1 MASGDSAPPATEKAN
16 QDSASPE
23 TEASGGGRKLLREM
37 GGFENFAVSFS
48 IISILTGAVLL
59 YGYGLKLSG
68 PVINTVGW
76 PLVSVFTLAVAASMA
91 EITSAWPTAGG
102 LYFWTFRLGGRGLA
116 WLVAWLNMVGQ
127 VTVTAGVN
135 IAAAIYAIGAI
146 TRAAEIDP
154 KAEVP
159 FFGPIT
165 SWYFQLFV
173 MACLMVPQV
182 LINVFGIK
190 LTARLSRVSV
200 YWHIGGVAFIALAL
214 LVFGPKNPAS
224 FLLSSAGASTPL
236 EASSAE
242 IAGQTVPALVIGD
255 FKFASPLFGLFPGL
269 KDLYQHAP
277 FVLVFALGMLQAQW
291 TFTGYDASA
300 HVSEETRAAK
310 LSSAWGVFLSVAVSA
325 VVGYLL
331 LLVLTWTIPA
341 GDVAATAN
349 DPYPVLYV
357 LYKAL
362 PRWAAHV
369 AAIFVGGAMWLC
381 GLASITSM
389 ARMWFAFAR
398 DGGLPGSKY
407 LSIIHARYRTPIASI
422 VVTSVLSVLIC
433 AYAAAYFVVTSISTI
448 TLYLAYG
455 IPIFLLL
462 RNRLRKSGA
471 TLENGE
477 APWNLGRA
485 GKAINVVAVIWVA
498 IITVVFCLP
507 PNELVLW
514 SMLILAALLV
524 IGWFASARR
533 HFVGPG
539 KEALAAMDEA
549 S

>member
-1 MASGDSAPPATEKAN
+1 MTAGEGAPAGEAPSPRGAGPDSGPAAP
-16 QDSASPE
+16 
-23 TEASGGGRKLLREM
+23 GGGHRLLREM

-68 PVINTVGW
+68 PIINTVGW
-76 PLVSVFTLAVAASMA
+76 PVVSVFTLAVAASMA

-135 IAAAIYAIGAI
+135 IAAAIYMVGAVV
-146 TRAAEIDP
+146 RAGQLSPDM
-154 KAEVP
+154 KVP
-159 FFGPIT
+159 VFGSVT
-165 SWYFQLFV
+165 SWYFQLSV
-173 MACLMVPQV
+173 MALLMVPQV
-182 LINVFGIK
+182 LINIFGIR
-190 LTARLSRVSV
+190 LTARLSRLSV
-200 YWHIGGVAFIALAL
+200 YWHIGGVLFIALAL
-214 LVFGPKNPAS
+214 AWYGPKNPAS
-224 FLLSSAGASTPL
+224 FLLSSAGSATPL
-236 EASSAE
+236 DASSAE
-242 IAGQTVPALVIGD
+242 IAGKTVPALVIGD
-255 FKFASPLFGLFPGL
+255 FKFASPLFAALPGL
-269 KDLYQHAP
+269 RDLYQKAP

-331 LLVLTWTIPA
+331 LLVLTWCLPA

-349 DPYPVLYV
+349 DPYPVLFV

-362 PRWAAHV
+362 PPWAAHV
-369 AAIFVGGAMWLC
+369 SAIFIGGAMWLC
-381 GLASITSM
+381 GLSSITSM

-398 DGGLPGSKY
+398 DDGLPGSRW
-407 LSIIHARYRTPIASI
+407 LAIIHSRYRTPIASI
-422 VVTSVLSVLIC
+422 LVTSVLSVAIC

-462 RNRLRKSGA
+462 RNRLTRKGP
-471 TLENGE
+471 TLDKGE
-477 APWNLGRA
+477 APWTMGRI
-485 GKAINVVAVIWVA
+485 GKLVNVVAVVWVA

-514 SMLILAALLV
+514 SMLIFAVLLAAGWLLR
-524 IGWFASARR
+524 ARR

-549 S
+549 

>member
-1 MASGDSAPPATEKAN
+1 MASGEQGASAADKDS
-16 QDSASPE
+16 D
-23 TEASGGGRKLLREM
+23 SGGGSRKLLREM

-68 PVINTVGW
+68 PIINTVGW

-102 LYFWTFRLGGRGLA
+102 LYFWTFRLGGRGIA

-135 IAAAIYAIGAI
+135 IAAAIYAIGAF

-154 KAEVP
+154 KTEVP
-159 FFGPIT
+159 VFGPIT

-173 MACLMVPQV
+173 MVLLMIPQV
-182 LINVFGIK
+182 FINVFGIK

-200 YWHIGGVAFIALAL
+200 YWHIGGVAFIAIAL
-214 LVFGPKNPAS
+214 LVFGTKNPGS
-224 FLLSSAGASTPL
+224 FLLSSAGAATPM

-242 IAGQTVPALVIGD
+242 IAGKTVPALVIGD
-255 FKFASPLFGLFPGL
+255 FKLASPLFGLFPGL
-269 KDLYQHAP
+269 VALYQRAP

-331 LLVLTWTIPA
+331 LVVLTWTIPA

-369 AAIFVGGAMWLC
+369 SAVLIGGAMWLC
-381 GLASITSM
+381 GLSSITSM

-407 LSIIHARYRTPIASI
+407 LSLIHSRYRTPIASI
-422 VVTSVLSVLIC
+422 VVTSVLSVAIC

-455 IPIFLLL
+455 IPILLLL
-462 RNRLRKSGA
+462 RNRLRKRGA
-471 TLENGE
+471 TLDNGE

-485 GKAINVVAVIWVA
+485 GKAINAVAVVWVA
-498 IITVVFCLP
+498 LITVIFCLP

-514 SMLILAALLV
+514 SMIALGVLLAA
-524 IGWFASARR
+524 GWWISARR

>member
-1 MASGDSAPPATEKAN
+1 
-16 QDSASPE
+16 
-23 TEASGGGRKLLREM
+23 M

-76 PLVSVFTLAVAASMA
+76 PVVSFFTLAVAASMA

-102 LYFWTFRLGGRGLA
+102 LYFWTFRLGGRGVA

-135 IAAAIYAIGAI
+135 IAAAIYGIGAVV
-146 TRAAEIDP
+146 RALELP
-154 KAEVP
+154 PETKVP
-159 FFGPIT
+159 VFGSVT

-173 MACLMVPQV
+173 MAVLMVPQV
-182 LINVFGIK
+182 LINVFGIR

-200 YWHIGGVAFIALAL
+200 YWHIGGVVFIAAAL
-214 LVFGPKNPAS
+214 LLFGAKNPGS
-224 FLLSSAGASTPL
+224 FLFSSSAAATPL

-242 IAGQTVPALVIGD
+242 IGGKVVPALVIGD
-255 FKFASPLFGLFPGL
+255 SKFPSPLFALFPGL
-269 KDLYQHAP
+269 KSLYANAP

-300 HVSEETRAAK
+300 HVSEETRMAK

-331 LLVLTWTIPA
+331 LVVLTWCLPA

-369 AAIFVGGAMWLC
+369 SAILVGGATWLC
-381 GLASITSM
+381 GLSSITSM

-398 DGGLPGSKY
+398 DGGLPGSRW
-407 LSIIHARYRTPIASI
+407 LSIIHARYRTPIAAI
-422 VVTSVLSVLIC
+422 VVTSVLSVAIC

-455 IPIFLLL
+455 IPVFLLL
-462 RNRLRKSGA
+462 RNRLTGKGPA
-471 TLENGE
+471 LDKGE
-477 APWNLGRA
+477 APWTLGRA
-485 GKAINVVAVIWVA
+485 GKAVNAVAVVWVA

-514 SMLILAALLV
+514 SMLALFVLLAAGWLLR
-524 IGWFASARR
+524 ARR
-533 HFVGPG
+533 TFVGPG

-549 S
+549 SG